1 MMRMMSN
8 KKNVK
13 ITSLVIAVL
22 FVLSVAGIAMMQMGN
37 PANAAPSTT
46 IGVVDMSKVFTADS
60 PDIVNSQKAM
70 QDASKATQD
79 SFNEKSA
86 KMSDEEKSKLF
97 ADMQKDLSAKQEE
110 IQKGLKDK
118 VDASVKSVAEAK
130 GLTLVVDKRVVLY
143 GGSDITDEVGKKLNQ
158 DQSKK

>member
-110 IQKGLKDK
+110 IQNGLKDK

>member
-1 MMRMMSN
+1 MMRMLGN

-86 KMSDEEKSKLF
+86 NLTDEEKSKMF
-97 ADMQKDLSAKQEE
+97 ADMQQELSAKQEE

-118 VDASVKSVAEAK
+118 VDVSVKSVADAK

-143 GGSDITDEVGKKLNQ
+143 GGSDITDEVAKKLNQ
-158 DQSKK
+158 K